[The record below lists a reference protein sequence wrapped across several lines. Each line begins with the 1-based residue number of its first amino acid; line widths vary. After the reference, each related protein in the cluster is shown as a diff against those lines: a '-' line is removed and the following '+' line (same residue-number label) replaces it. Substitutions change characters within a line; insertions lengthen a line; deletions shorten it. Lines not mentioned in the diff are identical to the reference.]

1 MPTTLSAVLTHWSFE
16 PSVVLGLLTLAIGFV
31 ALQRRPALAVST
43 ARQAAFAI
51 GFVILALALVSPLDE
66 LSDRYLLTAHMIQHL
81 LMVLVAAPLLVRGLP
96 RSCGARLAL
105 NPIVAFA
112 LFNVVFSLSHMPV
125 WYQATLVHESLHVI
139 EHLTYLV
146 TAALNW
152 LPVLN
157 SDRDRRLAYPMQM
170 LYLFLE
176 TLPMFLVGALLAL
189 SDSAVYPFYLRAPR
203 ITAMSAVEDQ
213 SLAGLIMWIGGSFFY
228 LGALTLVFFKWA
240 NREIGLSQPV
250 REETWLEHPRP
261 A

>member
-16 PSVVLGLLTLAIGFV
+16 PSVVLGLLALAVAFV
-31 ALQRRPALAVST
+31 VLQRRPGLTVST
-43 ARQAAFAI
+43 DRQVAFAI
-51 GFVILALALVSPLDE
+51 GFLILALALISPLDE

-81 LMVLVAAPLLVRGLP
+81 LMVLAAAPLLVRALP
-96 RSCGARLAL
+96 RPWGARLAL

-112 LFNVVFSLSHMPV
+112 MFNVVFALSHMPV
-125 WYQATLVHESLHVI
+125 WYEATLVHESLHVI
-139 EHLTYLV
+139 EHVAYLV

-157 SDRDRRLAYPMQM
+157 PATDRRLPYPLQM

-189 SDSAVYPFYLRAPR
+189 SESAIYSFYLRAPR
-203 ITAMSAVEDQ
+203 LTAMSPVEDQ

-240 NREIGLSQPV
+240 NREIGLSQPIP
-250 REETWLEHPRP
+250 EERWLEHPRP
-261 A
+261 V